1 MEITWSVAQLDRN
14 TSDGFV
20 NTVHWR
26 VNAKDGDLNASSYGT
41 VGYTQEEGKTLV
53 PYSNLTET
61 AVIAWVQESL
71 NKATVEASLAKQIEL
86 LKNPVTASG
95 TPWQTLGS

>member
-1 MEITWSVAQLDRN
+1 MVITWSVSNLDRN

-26 VNAKDGDLNASSYGT
+26 VNAVDGDKSASSYGT

-61 AVIAWVQESL
+61 AVLAWVQETL
-71 NKATVEASLAKQIEL
+71 NKATVEASLAQQIES
-86 LKNPVTASG
+86 LKNPVVLSG
-95 TPWQTLGS
+95 IPWE

>member
-1 MEITWSVAQLDRN
+1 MEYTWSVANLDRN

-26 VNAKDGDLNASSYGT
+26 VNAKDGDKSAYSYGT
-41 VGYTQEEGKTLV
+41 IGYTQEEGKTLV

-61 AVIAWVQESL
+61 TVLAWVQESL
-71 NKATVEASLAKQIEL
+71 NKATVEASLAQQIEA
-86 LKNPVTASG
+86 LKNPVSATG
-95 TPWQTLGS
+95 VPW

>member
-1 MEITWSVAQLDRN
+1 MEITWSVSNLERN

-26 VNAKDGDLNASSYGT
+26 VNATDGDKIASSYGA
-41 VGYTQEEGKTLV
+41 VGYTQEDGKTLV

-61 AVIAWVQESL
+61 AVLEWVQESL
-71 NKATVEASLAKQIEL
+71 NKEIVEASLAKQIEA

-95 TPWQTLGS
+95 VPW

>member
-1 MEITWSVAQLDRN
+1 MEYTWSVAQLDRN

-26 VNAKDGDLNASSYGT
+26 VNATDGDKSASSYGT

-61 AVIAWVQESL
+61 AVLAWVQESL
-71 NKATVEASLAKQIEL
+71 NKETVEASLAQQIEL
-86 LKNPVTASG
+86 LKNPVTAIG
-95 TPWQTLGS
+95 TPW

>member
-1 MEITWSVAQLDRN
+1 MEITWSVANLDRN

-26 VNAKDGDLNASSYGT
+26 VNAVDGDLNASSYGT

-53 PYSNLTET
+53 PYEDLTE
-61 AVIAWVQESL
+61 AIVIAWVQESL
-71 NKATVEASLAKQIEL
+71 DKEVVETNLQTQIEAM
-86 LKNPVTASG
+86 KNPVTASG
-95 TPWQTLGS
+95 TPW

>member
-26 VNAKDGDLNASSYGT
+26 VNAIDGDLNASSYGT
-41 VGYTQEEGKTLV
+41 VGYAQEEGKTLI

-71 NKATVEASLAKQIEL
+71 DKATVEASLAQQIES
-86 LKNPVTASG
+86 LKNPVTVSG
-95 TPWQTLGS
+95 LPW

>member
-26 VNAKDGDLNASSYGT
+26 VNAVDGNLNASSYGT

-61 AVIAWVQESL
+61 AVLAWVQEKL
-71 NKATVEASLAKQIEL
+71 NKATVEASLAKQIEA

-95 TPWQTLGS
+95 TPW

>member
-1 MEITWSVAQLDRN
+1 MEYTWSVANLDRN

-53 PYSNLTET
+53 PYDTLTET
-61 AVIAWVQESL
+61 AVIAWVKESL
-71 NKATVEASLAKQIEL
+71 DKDTVEASLAQQIEA
-86 LKNPVTASG
+86 LKNPVVSSG
-95 TPWQTLGS
+95 VPW

>member
-1 MEITWSVAQLDRN
+1 MATYTWSVAQLDRN

-26 VNAKDGDLNASSYGT
+26 VNATEGDLNASSYGT
-41 VGYTQEEGKTLV
+41 VGYAKEEGKTLI
-53 PYSNLTET
+53 PYASLTET

-71 NKATVEASLAKQIEL
+71 DKDATEASLAQQIEA
-86 LKNPVTASG
+86 LKNPVTATG
-95 TPWQTLGS
+95 LPW

>member
-1 MEITWSVAQLDRN
+1 MEYTWSVANLDRN

-26 VNAKDGDLNASSYGT
+26 VNAVDGDLNTSSYGT
-41 VGYTQEEGKTLV
+41 VGYAQEEGKTLV

-61 AVIAWVQESL
+61 AVIAWVKESL
-71 NKATVEASLAKQIEL
+71 DKDTVEASLAQQIKL
-86 LKNPVTASG
+86 LKNPVSATG
-95 TPWQTLGS
+95 VPW

>member
-26 VNAKDGDLNASSYGT
+26 VNAVDGDKSASSYGT

-71 NKATVEASLAKQIEL
+71 NKATVEASLAQQIEA
-86 LKNPVTASG
+86 LKNPITASG
-95 TPWQTLGS
+95 VPW

>member
-1 MEITWSVAQLDRN
+1 MEYTWSVAQLDRN

-26 VNAKDGDLNASSYGT
+26 VNAIDGDLNASSYGT

-71 NKATVEASLAKQIEL
+71 DKDTVEATLAQQIEL
-86 LKNPVTASG
+86 LKNPVSATG
-95 TPWQTLGS
+95 TPWST

>member
-1 MEITWSVAQLDRN
+1 MEYTWSVAQLDRN

-26 VNAKDGDLNASSYGT
+26 VNATDGDKSASSYGT

-61 AVIAWVQESL
+61 AVLAWVQESL
-71 NKATVEASLAKQIEL
+71 NKETVEASLAQQIEL

-95 TPWQTLGS
+95 TPW

>member
-26 VNAKDGDLNASSYGT
+26 VNAIDGDKSASSYGT

-71 NKATVEASLAKQIEL
+71 NKETVEASLAKQIEL
-86 LKNPVTASG
+86 LKNPVVSSG
-95 TPWQTLGS
+95 TPWQTLES

>member
-1 MEITWSVAQLDRN
+1 MEITWSVSQLDRN

-26 VNAKDGDLNASSYGT
+26 VNAIDGDLNASSYGS
-41 VGYTQEEGKTLV
+41 VGYAQEEGKTLV

-71 NKATVEASLAKQIEL
+71 NKDTVEASLAQQIEA
-86 LKNPVTASG
+86 LKNPVSASG
-95 TPWQTLGS
+95 VPW

>member
-1 MEITWSVAQLDRN
+1 MVITWSVAQLDRN

-26 VNAKDGDLNASSYGT
+26 VNATDGDKIASSYGT

-61 AVIAWVQESL
+61 AVIAWVQETL
-71 NKATVEASLAKQIEL
+71 NKSTVEASLAQQIEL
-86 LKNPVTASG
+86 LKNPVSATG
-95 TPWQTLGS
+95 TPW

>member
-1 MEITWSVAQLDRN
+1 MEITWSVANLDRN

-26 VNAKDGDLNASSYGT
+26 VNAIDGDKSASSYGT
-41 VGYTQEEGKTLV
+41 VGYIQEEGKTLV

-71 NKATVEASLAKQIEL
+71 NKTTVEASLAQQIES

-95 TPWQTLGS
+95 LPW

>member
-1 MEITWSVAQLDRN
+1 MVITWSVANLDRN
-14 TSDGFV
+14 TADGFV

-26 VNAKDGDLNASSYGT
+26 VNATDGDLNASSYGT

-61 AVIAWVQESL
+61 AVLEWVQESL
-71 NKATVEASLAKQIEL
+71 NKATVEASLAQQIEL

-95 TPWQTLGS
+95 TPW

>member
-1 MEITWSVAQLDRN
+1 MVITWSVANLDRN

-26 VNAKDGDLNASSYGT
+26 VNAIDGDKSAYSYGT

-53 PYSNLTET
+53 PYDTLTET

-71 NKATVEASLAKQIEL
+71 DKDTVESSLAQQIEL
-86 LKNPVTASG
+86 LKNPVSATG
-95 TPWQTLGS
+95 VPW

>member
-1 MEITWSVAQLDRN
+1 MEYTWSIAQLDRN

-26 VNAKDGDLNASSYGT
+26 VNVVDGEHNASSYGT
-41 VGYTQEEGKTLV
+41 VGYTKEENATLV
-53 PYSNLTET
+53 PYKDLTEEIVLT
-61 AVIAWVQESL
+61 WVQESL
-71 NKATVEASLAKQIEL
+71 GKETVETSLLGQIEE

-95 TPWQTLGS
+95 KPW

>member
-1 MEITWSVAQLDRN
+1 MEYTWSVAQLDRN

-41 VGYTQEEGKTLV
+41 VVYTQEEGKTLV
-53 PYSNLTET
+53 PYDTLTET
-61 AVIAWVQESL
+61 AVLVWVQESL
-71 NKATVEASLAKQIEL
+71 DKATVEASLAQQIES
-86 LKNPVTASG
+86 LKNPVTAKG
-95 TPWQTLGS
+95 VPWA

>member
-1 MEITWSVAQLDRN
+1 MVITWSVANLDRN

-26 VNAKDGDLNASSYGT
+26 VNAVDGDKSASSYGT

-71 NKATVEASLAKQIEL
+71 NKATVEASLAQQIEL
-86 LKNPVTASG
+86 LKNPVTATG
-95 TPWQTLGS
+95 VPW

>member
-41 VGYTQEEGKTLV
+41 VGYTQEDKKTLV
-53 PYSNLTET
+53 PYDTLTET
-61 AVIAWVQESL
+61 AVLAWVQDSL
-71 NKATVEASLAKQIEL
+71 NKATVEASLAQQIESL
-86 LKNPVTASG
+86 NNPVVSSG
-95 TPWQTLGS
+95 VPW

>member
-1 MEITWSVAQLDRN
+1 MVITWSVAQLDRN

-26 VNAKDGDLNASSYGT
+26 VNAVDGDLNASSYGT
-41 VGYTQEEGKTLV
+41 VGYTQETGKTLV

-61 AVIAWVQESL
+61 AVIAWVQEKL
-71 NKATVEASLAKQIEL
+71 NKETVEASLAQQIEL

-95 TPWQTLGS
+95 TPW

>member
-1 MEITWSVAQLDRN
+1 MVITWSVANLDRN

-26 VNAKDGDLNASSYGT
+26 VNATDGDKSASSYGT

-71 NKATVEASLAKQIEL
+71 NKATVEASLAQQIEL
-86 LKNPVTASG
+86 LKNPVTATG
-95 TPWQTLGS
+95 VPW

>member
-26 VNAKDGDLNASSYGT
+26 VNAIDGDLNASSYGT

-71 NKATVEASLAKQIEL
+71 DKATVEASLAQQIEL
-86 LKNPVTASG
+86 LKNPVIATG
-95 TPWQTLGS
+95 IPW

>member
-26 VNAKDGDLNASSYGT
+26 VNAIDGDLNASSYGA
-41 VGYTQEEGKTLV
+41 VGYAQEEGKTLV

-61 AVIAWVQESL
+61 AVLAWVQESL
-71 NKATVEASLAKQIEL
+71 NKATVEASLAQQIEA

-95 TPWQTLGS
+95 VPWSA